1 MGPTILI
8 AAILLALCVIGLGFN
23 IFFRKK
29 AFPDGEISTNPELRK
44 QGIVCTREEDL
55 RIWAEK
61 HHQGDY
67 GKVNVTDATKAKHR
81 HRDKAACEGID
92 CHLCDGLG
100 I

>member
-1 MGPTILI
+1 MGATILI
-8 AAILLALCVIGLGFN
+8 ASILLALCVIGLGFN

-29 AFPDGEISTNPELRK
+29 AFPDGEISTDSEMRK
-44 QGIVCTREEDL
+44 RGINCTREEDL

-61 HHQGDY
+61 NRPAEY
-67 GKVNVTDATKAKHR
+67 GKINVTDATKSKRR

-100 I
+100 L